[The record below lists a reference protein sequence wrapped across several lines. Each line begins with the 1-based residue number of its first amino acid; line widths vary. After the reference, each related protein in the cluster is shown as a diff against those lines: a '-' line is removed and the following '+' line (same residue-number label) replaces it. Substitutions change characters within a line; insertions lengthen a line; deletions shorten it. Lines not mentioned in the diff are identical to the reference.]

1 MKATA
6 RVQKMRFLTA
16 LLAALAL
23 VGARPARAQSSSGP
37 IPPQPGQTPQRA
49 PLQQQQKAPDQSIRV
64 RVNLVN
70 APVVVR
76 DAKGEL
82 VLDLDGE

>member
-23 VGARPARAQSSSGP
+23 AGANPARAQSTSGP
-37 IPPQPGQTPQRA
+37 IPPQPGQTPQG
-49 PLQQQQKAPDQSIRV
+49 PLYSSGSKKRPTNPSAY
-64 RVNLVN
+64 
-70 APVVVR
+70 A
-76 DAKGEL
+76 
-82 VLDLDGE
+82 